1 MRRPKRTATFDG
13 GKGSGGGYQG
23 YGKVVDV
30 FVPNKRDKWGKR
42 FGFVRMVGVLNEYI
56 MEKRLNEIWFGFYKL
71 RVRIADRPVKQ
82 SLGQAKMTR
91 SNANRL
97 VQPGQSYAQAV
108 VGTNQRYVKKQDN
121 EKGVPEKEKGKVQV
135 EMVPVQSV
143 QLEKNEQVGSSDTL
157 QGQTGT
163 TGSVGDQAQ
172 AATIDFSPTEEEIHW
187 LEGGMVAVL
196 KSLRSITSI
205 QDTVDVDGGLISV
218 TPLGGRSVLL
228 TEKVK
233 GHLGE
238 FMEQNKEL
246 FNTWFE
252 SIRPWAMASSLR
264 SRLVWLRV
272 SGVPLKVWCDRCF
285 SLIGGT
291 VGDVVMV
298 HDDTRNRFFLC
309 EGRVLVLC
317 SDEFKIAKTVQLK
330 IEGQSYE

>member
-1 MRRPKRTATFDG
+1 METTRVREKDAAAKEDSDFRRRQGLRRRVPGFSNQLSGQARTFFFYNFPESLRAKDLWYCF
-13 GKGSGGGYQG
+13 QG

-42 FGFVRMVGVLNEYI
+42 FGFVRMVGVLNEYR

-71 RVRIADRPVKQ
+71 RVRIADRLVKQ
-82 SLGQAKMTR
+82 SSGQEKMTR
-91 SNANRL
+91 SNASRL

-135 EMVPVQSV
+135 EMVPVQTV
-143 QLEKNEQVGSSDTL
+143 QLEKNEQVGSSDTM

-163 TGSVGDQAQ
+163 VGSVGDQVQ

-218 TPLGGRSVLL
+218 SPLGAN
-228 TEKVK
+228 
-233 GHLGE
+233 
-238 FMEQNKEL
+238 Q
-246 FNTWFE
+246 
-252 SIRPWAMASSLR
+252 
-264 SRLVWLRV
+264 
-272 SGVPLKVWCDRCF
+272 CC
-285 SLIGGT
+285 
-291 VGDVVMV
+291 
-298 HDDTRNRFFLC
+298 
-309 EGRVLVLC
+309 
-317 SDEFKIAKTVQLK
+317 
-330 IEGQSYE
+330 